1 MHWQWMS
8 GPSVGVLAAMGVL
21 SMANVG
27 DGGVYDEMTRIVNLL
42 VPLVAALL
50 MPCVT
55 AIALLFRTLVAEMRV
70 TREVVAANTAAFQ
83 NHTAAFQNHTA
94 AVHELSTGIAGI
106 NHRLDDLAERIDRVE
121 MDEGARVPRARR
133 A

>member
-21 SMANVG
+21 SLANVG

-55 AIALLFRTLVAEMRV
+55 AIALLFRTLVSEMRV

-83 NHTAAFQNHTA
+83 NHTAA
-94 AVHELSTGIAGI
+94 VHELSAGIAGI

-121 MDEGARVPRARR
+121 MDEGARTQRARR